1 MRSRFFNGFLVFFY
15 PDSIFKYTKKAES
28 AFEPLISLLLFAGLS
43 MALGLKL
50 IHTFQLYQLNMSF
63 FTALLIVFT
72 IFFVFILLNA
82 AVSGLLDWIY
92 SFGVKMGKKNISS
105 DFLGSFCCHAY
116 ILPVWIFL
124 VSMYL
129 FLPDL
134 KKSHLFEIGAVLLMI
149 RLLDIEA
156 RLLKAVYGFRL
167 IQSYVLVFLQLLCI
181 VFGASLAY
189 FSRDI
194 IRYFSNT

>member
-1 MRSRFFNGFLVFFY
+1 MRSRFFNGFLVFFS

-28 AFEPLISLLLFAGLS
+28 AFEPLVSLLLFAGFS
-43 MALGLKL
+43 TILGLKL
-50 IHTFQLYQLNMSF
+50 IWFFNLYELNLLFS
-63 FTALLIVFT
+63 TALLIVF
-72 IFFVFILLNA
+72 IVFFIFILLNA
-82 AVSGLLDWIY
+82 AISGLLDWIY
-92 SFGVKMGKKNISS
+92 SCGIKLGKKSIPS

-116 ILPVWIFL
+116 IMPVWLFL

-134 KKSHLFEIGAVLLMI
+134 KQSSLFAIFAVLLMI

-156 RLLKAVYGFRL
+156 RLVKAVYELRL
-167 IQSYVLVFLQLLCI
+167 IQSYVLVFFQLICI

-194 IRYFSNT
+194 IKYF